1 MGWIP
6 DHLLLEGDEGMY
18 CFFFALPLAYNIWCF
33 LWPKSSIRGTKE
45 ALFNGS
51 YIHRYLTYMNLKE
64 VVHLFLRSTQG
75 SS

>member
-6 DHLLLEGDEGMY
+6 DHLLLEGDEDMY
-18 CFFFALPLAYNIWCF
+18 CSFFAWPLAYNIWCF

-45 ALFNGS
+45 ALALI
-51 YIHRYLTYMNLKE
+51 YTRYLTYMNLKE